1 MEISVKGKNLNVGDA
16 LREYVV
22 KNLTADVKKYFDRA
36 LHATVIFSREAHL
49 NRAEITVHAGR
60 GLVMQGGAAADEIH
74 AAFDSALDRIAKQL
88 RRYKRRL
95 RDHHKGRGGTE
106 GDIIAAAQYVLAPES
121 GDEEVP
127 ADGQPVVIAE
137 MAAEID
143 TITVSEAV
151 MRMDLADAPV
161 VMFRNRAHGGLNV
174 VYRRPDGNVG
184 WIDPRG
190 TREG

>member
-1 MEISVKGKNLNVGDA
+1 M
-16 LREYVV
+16 
-22 KNLTADVKKYFDRA
+22 RA
-36 LHATVIFSREAHL
+36 CRS
-49 NRAEITVHAGR
+49 GR
-60 GLVMQGGAAADEIH
+60 NPC
-74 AAFDSALDRIAKQL
+74 AFDKALERIANSSALYTRSATTTKV
-88 RRYKRRL
+88 RGE
-95 RDHHKGRGGTE
+95 GRPP
-106 GDIIAAAQYVLAPES
+106 DAQYVLAPES
-121 GDEEVP
+121 EDEEVP
-127 ADGQPVVIAE
+127 VDGQPVVIAE